1 MVKCPLLCSALGCSG
16 LRKGKVQFTNW
27 EQYLNWDCDWDCSAC
42 GSAAAALAQLR
53 RYHHRLAW
61 TSASRLSA
69 DFAQKS
75 IAWLTSR
82 FVNVVVVVVAP
93 LYTQWKL
100 QQTVLIMP
108 QLHNFNC
115 NASLPMLGKL
125 FYFLVWQTFPLA
137 PFPHYFPFALSLC
150 FFSHILVS
158 VTDPFG
164 PSIFVHSKCPALL
177 PSLSFHLQFKAL
189 FSKKIEEFHGNTRK
203 RRRKHP
209 QLRWKAFVIMCLRDL
224 LNNDFVSRLSIDW
237 KSNRLTRDWWSD
249 RKHHYLK
256 LMF

>member
-1 MVKCPLLCSALGCSG
+1 MVCGISILAKLGKGIFFVVVRLREQVPSSNSRLSSEIGHGQMPIAVLCSG
-16 LRKGKVQFTNW
+16 LHKGKVQYRNW
-27 EQYLNWDCDWDCSAC
+27 EQYLNWDCDWDCSV
-42 GSAAAALAQLR
+42 AAALAQL

-82 FVNVVVVVVAP
+82 FVNVVVVVVVAP

-137 PFPHYFPFALSLC
+137 PFPHHFPFALSLC
-150 FFSHILVS
+150 FFTYFGKCDWTIWPKHICPLQVPRPLAVTLISFTVQSIVFKENRRIPWKYSKATAKAPTAEMKGICYHVS
-158 VTDPFG
+158 QR
-164 PSIFVHSKCPALL
+164 
-177 PSLSFHLQFKAL
+177 SLK
-189 FSKKIEEFHGNTRK
+189 
-203 RRRKHP
+203 
-209 QLRWKAFVIMCLRDL
+209 
-224 LNNDFVSRLSIDW
+224 
-237 KSNRLTRDWWSD
+237 
-249 RKHHYLK
+249 
-256 LMF
+256 